1 MISDHGGQVLAEAEE
16 SPKVLLAPMLLDE
29 GRRGRSQCG
38 LFHNRRTDL
47 YRLIGLD
54 FV

>member
-1 MISDHGGQVLAEAEE
+1 MGIDPWGQVCAEAEE
-16 SPKVLLAPMLLDE
+16 SPKVLLAPILLEE
-29 GRRGRSQCG
+29 GKRVRSQLG